1 MPGRRRSRL
10 LVEAHGDAAAIA
22 ARLGEHAATSRR
34 NRGLTQKQL
43 GTQVGLD
50 RSRISQLERGLGAG
64 ASLAAWV
71 AVGRAL
77 ERPLRVELARDG
89 QAAPVDAGHLAVQE
103 LLLRLA
109 RAAGRTRFVELATR
123 PSDPARS
130 SDVAARDDRA
140 RVIILQEAWNSIGDV
155 GPSVRSSARK
165 AADADAASVL
175 AGGDGG
181 PYRVASCWVVRATA
195 RNRGLVARYPEVFS
209 AAFPGSSA
217 AWVRALTTPT
227 APPME
232 PGLVWCDVAATRLFA
247 WRRAATPGAV
257 PPTGVGGTP
266 APRAGVRPAPA
277 P

>member
-10 LVEAHGDAAAIA
+10 LVEAHRDAVAIA
-22 ARLGEHAATSRR
+22 MRLGGQTATSRR
-34 NRGLTQKQL
+34 SRGLTQKQL
-43 GTQVGLD
+43 GAQVGLD

-77 ERPLRVELARDG
+77 DRPLRVDLAHDG
-89 QAAPVDAGHLAVQE
+89 QAAPLDAGHFAIQE

-130 SDVAARDDRA
+130 SDVVARDDRT
-140 RVIILQEAWNSIGDV
+140 RVIVLQEAWNLIGDI
-155 GPSVRSSARK
+155 GAGLRSSARK
-165 AADADAASVL
+165 RADSDAASVL
-175 AGGDGG
+175 AGGDDG
-181 PYRVASCWVVRATA
+181 PYRVASCWVVRATT
-195 RNRGLVARYPEVFS
+195 RNRALVARYPEVFS

-227 APPME
+227 APPTE

-247 WRRAATPGAV
+247 WRRGATPSSLQ
-257 PPTGVGGTP
+257 P
-266 APRAGVRPAPA
+266 
-277 P
+277 

>member
-10 LVEAHGDAAAIA
+10 LVEAHSDAAAIA
-22 ARLGEHAATSRR
+22 ARLGEQASTSRR
-34 NRGLTQKQL
+34 NRGLTQKEL
-43 GTQVGLD
+43 GAQVGLD

-77 ERPLRVELARDG
+77 DRPLRADLARDQ
-89 QAAPVDAGHLAVQE
+89 QAAPADAGHLAVQE

-123 PSDPARS
+123 PSDPARC
-130 SDVAARDDRA
+130 SDVVARDDRA

-155 GPSVRSSARK
+155 GAGLRSSARK
-165 AADADAASVL
+165 IADTEVASIL
-175 AGGDGG
+175 AGGDDG

-195 RNRGLVARYPEVFS
+195 RNRTLVARYPEVFGT
-209 AAFPGSSA
+209 AFPGSSA

-227 APPME
+227 APPQE
-232 PGLVWCDVAATRLFA
+232 PGLVWCDVAATRLFP
-247 WRRAATPGAV
+247 WRRAATLRAV
-257 PPTGVGGTP
+257 PP
-266 APRAGVRPAPA
+266 
-277 P
+277 